1 MEDNKLDYWIMYL
14 DGDISLQVLQELLVG
29 YV

>member
-14 DGDISLQVLQELLVG
+14 EGDLSMKELLKLLSG
-29 YV
+29 YC